1 MATNLKN
8 QPDINNPE
16 HTDNLWEA
24 GERERISAQAS
35 EEGQATADAE
45 QARLAQLSET
55 KEHPDYRKVF
65 KGILKGNARRNPL
78 VFILIALFGG
88 GSIFAAILA
97 PGITLLTLSDIL
109 ERDLNSQLSAWNQTS
124 NQLWRAKL
132 KQSTNGICGSVTVKA
147 MPCRLATV
155 KTKSF
160 DKGIKK
166 ANEVSKGS
174 ITVEYDTSARFGPG
188 RGKIT
193 KLEWTEEN
201 GTKHD
206 LTDGNKFVERIQSDM
221 EFRRAINV
229 VHSPRFHMFKTQ
241 TALDFMKKMG
251 TSFSKKLQGDTPEE
265 VEESAKRA
273 TSGTAAVDFK
283 EPIVTEDE
291 DGNRTYTD
299 PDSGRVLT
307 PAEIEQIE
315 AQRKGIR
322 SSPTVQ
328 NLMKGMLA
336 GALITGAIDTACSV
350 YNISRSVYTMA
361 KVKRAEELI
370 QHYMIY
376 NTEAHAMRAEM
387 STPATVEYAS
397 DNVGYMEPNEPIA
410 DESAMATTP
419 AGQALPMIEN
429 PDAGKT
435 GMDSR
440 VLAMSAN
447 QDYPSKGF
455 DASTQAL
462 MPGGGFTGTLGKI
475 NQAVAEAL
483 GASDPATITERCQ
496 IVQNPFV
503 RTGALVIG
511 IAAGIGTFGASTAAS
526 IAGSTLL
533 AFALPYLTA
542 QLADMAAGRVTD
554 GLKGLA
560 SVDAISMGGGLFF
573 NGLARENGLMTMSPE
588 SMAEYQN
595 GKREALTYY
604 DELDQYAALSTP
616 FDVTNQFSFA
626 GSLARSVTPIATQI
640 KSGGFGA
647 LQSLGSLASLASSSL
662 LPSTSAADDRKIL
675 IRPERYEQCQDIDYK
690 ALGEN
695 VAVDPTCIM
704 IFGMPKE
711 GMNIDPIENAEWM
724 LANNEVV
731 AGSDSGEPVDNGQD
745 WNYMKYLEQCVDQQ
759 PGIPLDP
766 ESNPTN
772 GGGCTDE
779 ANFDKNWHY
788 AKFKLSYEVNLAMEQ
803 ELPGMTGG
811 ADNGRSNGQGE
822 LGLEGWAYPTD
833 KDATNNTS
841 GFGMRGGSMHYGVD
855 LAGPLD
861 TPIYAARD
869 GEVVAAGPASG
880 FGNWIIIRHEID
892 GARVDTVYGHMAT
905 QGVLV
910 KRGDKVSAGD
920 QIGLIGNEG
929 FSTGPHLHFEIWNG
943 GRSGISGGNGAAI
956 NPQPYL
962 DKAAGGSSGGAE
974 DERL

>member
-1 MATNLKN
+1 MATDLKN
-8 QPDINNPE
+8 RPDINSPE
-16 HTDNLWEA
+16 HADNLWEA
-24 GERERISAQAS
+24 GERERIGTQAS
-35 EEGQATADAE
+35 EEGQQAAAAE
-45 QARLAQLSET
+45 QAKLAGASSNKET
-55 KEHPDYRKVF
+55 PSYKKAAQT
-65 KGILKGNARRNPL
+65 ILKGNARRNPL
-78 VFILIALFGG
+78 VLILIMLFGG
-88 GSIFAAILA
+88 GGIFAAILA
-97 PGITLLTLSDIL
+97 PGITLLSLSDII
-109 ERDLNSQLSAWNQTS
+109 ERDLNSQLSAWQQTS
-124 NQLWRAKL
+124 NQLWRSKL
-132 KQSTNGICGSVTVKA
+132 KQSTNGICGTVSVKA

-160 DKGIKK
+160 DRGIKK
-166 ANEVSKGS
+166 ANEVSKGRVV
-174 ITVEYDTSARFGPG
+174 VEYDNGARYGPG

-193 KLEWTEEN
+193 KLEWTDES

-206 LTDGNKFVERIQSDM
+206 LTDGNKFVERMQSDL
-221 EFRRAINV
+221 EFRRTMNI
-229 VHSPRFHMFKTQ
+229 VHSPRFHMYKTQ
-241 TALDFMKKMG
+241 TSLDFMKKMG

-273 TSGTAAVDFK
+273 TSGTASVDLK

-291 DGNRTYTD
+291 EGNRTYTD

-307 PAEIEQIE
+307 PEEVEKIEQ
-315 AQRKGIR
+315 QRQSIR
-322 SSPTVQ
+322 SSPTTQSVMRG
-328 NLMKGMLA
+328 LLA
-336 GALITGAIDTACSV
+336 GALITGAVDTACSV
-350 YNISRSVYTMA
+350 YNISRSVYTLA

-387 STPATVEYAS
+387 ATPATVEYAS
-397 DNVGYMEPNEPIA
+397 NNIQEMVPNKQIA

-419 AGQALPMIEN
+419 AGESLPMIDN

-447 QDYPSKGF
+447 QDYPKNGF

-475 NQAVAEAL
+475 NQAIAETL

-496 IVQNPFV
+496 IVQNPVV

-560 SVDAISMGGGLFF
+560 SVDATAMGGSLFF

-588 SMAEYQN
+588 RMADYQN
-595 GKREALTYY
+595 GKREALAYY
-604 DELDQYAALSTP
+604 DDLDKQAALSEP
-616 FDVTNQFSFA
+616 FDITNQFSFA
-626 GSLARSVTPIATQI
+626 GSLARTATPIATQI
-640 KSGGFGA
+640 KSGGLGA
-647 LQSLGSLASLASSSL
+647 LHSLGSLASLAGSSL
-662 LPSTSAADDRKIL
+662 LPSSQADDGRKVL
-675 IRPERYEQCQDIDYK
+675 IRPERYEQCEDIDYK

-704 IFGMPKE
+704 IFGLPEE

-731 AGSDSGEPVDNGQD
+731 AGSDSGEPVDNGRD
-745 WNYMKYLEQCVDQQ
+745 WNYMKYLEQCVDAQ
-759 PGIPLDP
+759 PGVPIDP

-779 ANFDKNWHY
+779 KNFDKNWHY

-803 ELPGMTGG
+803 ELPGMKGG
-811 ADNGRSNGQGE
+811 ADGEFSGGQGE

-833 KDATNNTS
+833 KEKTQNTS

-880 FGNWIIIRHEID
+880 FGNWIIIRHDMD
-892 GARVDTVYGHMAT
+892 GKRVDTVYGHMST
-905 QGVLV
+905 RGVLV
-910 KRGDKVSAGD
+910 KRGDKVEAGK

-929 FSTGPHLHFEIWNG
+929 FSTGPHLHFEIWDG
-943 GRSGISGGNGAAI
+943 GRTSISGGNGKAVD
-956 NPQPYL
+956 PQPYL
-962 DKAAGGSSGGAE
+962 DKAAGGSGDGRE
-974 DERL
+974 GQE